1 MRFPFDQDVKKI
13 GEIFRENGFSLYLVG
28 GAVRDFLLKSK
39 IHDLDFATD
48 AKTDDVKRMFRHTI
62 DTGIK
67 HGTVTILFRKK
78 GYEVTTFRIDGKYND
93 NRHPE
98 SVEFVSS
105 LEEDLKRRDFTINAL
120 AASVPDG
127 KIIDLVG
134 GKKDL
139 KRKIIRAIGKA
150 EERFSED
157 ALRIMR
163 AARFSSKLAFD
174 IDGETFSAMKRL
186 AQNITSVSKER
197 VKEEFY
203 ALIAGKDPVKGLEAM
218 RESGLLAILFPEL
231 AETIG
236 VYQGGVHKYDVYT
249 HLLLTLSYAVKN
261 EHPFEVRMAAL
272 FHDVGKPE
280 TRREDTKGERE
291 YTFYSHDKVSAAI
304 FSQIAR
310 RLKTSNEEREKVAH
324 LIENHMFAYDS
335 SWTDSAVRRFLKRV
349 GKENLNDL
357 IDLRIDD
364 EDAITG
370 GRGDRSNLLAL
381 IERINEEEEKG
392 LAIMLK
398 DLAINGNDLK
408 NEDIVPCGPEMG
420 RILSLLLDEVIEM
433 PSLNRREY
441 LIRRAKEL
449 ASRYSQ

>member
-48 AKTDDVKRMFRHTI
+48 AKTDDIKRMFRHTI

-139 KRKIIRAIGKA
+139 KKKIIRAIGKA

-157 ALRIMR
+157 ALRMMR
-163 AARFSSKLAFD
+163 ACRFSSQLDFTIEEKTLEA
-174 IDGETFSAMKRL
+174 IKNNSHSIIHVSA
-186 AQNITSVSKER
+186 ER
-197 VKEEFY
+197 IKEELWR
-203 ALIAGKDPVKGLEAM
+203 LINGQNPIKGLEAM
-218 RESGLLAILFPEL
+218 RVTGLMDEILPEL
-231 AETIG
+231 SAAVGFE
-236 VYQGGVHKYDVYT
+236 QGGMHRETLYE
-249 HLLLTLSYAVKN
+249 HLLLALDSARKHGYPMEVKL
-261 EHPFEVRMAAL
+261 ASL
-272 FHDVGKPE
+272 FHDIGKVP
-280 TRREDTKGERE
+280 TREKGDGRE
-291 YTFYSHDKVSAAI
+291 YTFYRHDTVSAEMTDKI
-304 FSQIAR
+304 FR
-310 RLKTSNEEREKVAH
+310 RLKTSNEERERTVH
-324 LIENHMFAYDS
+324 LIRNHMFAYTPDWS
-335 SWTDSAVRRFLKRV
+335 DSAVRRFINRIGVDEINNLFYLRICDGESTV
-349 GKENLNDL
+349 GHSFSPAMILALSERINAELDKNNALSMK
-357 IDLRIDD
+357 DLRI
-364 EDAITG
+364 
-370 GRGDRSNLLAL
+370 
-381 IERINEEEEKG
+381 
-392 LAIMLK
+392 
-398 DLAINGNDLK
+398 NGKRLTEIGIK
-408 NEDIVPCGPEMG
+408 PGPEMG
-420 RILSLLLDEVIEM
+420 RILQNLLDEVIDD
-433 PSLNRREY
+433 PSRNTEDY
-441 LIRRAKEL
+441 LEKEAL
-449 ASRYSQ
+449 RISQSQER